1 MSKLAWNDVDWTLV
15 QKRVTRQQ
23 YRIYKAST
31 ERETQNTG
39 NSKIHSLQRRVI
51 ASLDARLLAVRRVT
65 TENKGRNTAGVDKQK
80 ILSSKEKMALVYK
93 LKLDG
98 KSNPIRRIYIP
109 KPGKS
114 DVRPLGIPT
123 IEDRAKQMLA
133 KITLEPEWEAKF
145 EPNSYGF
152 RPGRSC
158 HDAIHSLY
166 LSLRGKSRYV
176 LDADIEKCF
185 DRIDHNKLLQK
196 LSTFGLM
203 ERQIKAWLKADIMTG
218 YLNQPDKIFQSMEGT
233 PQGGVISPLLANIA
247 LHGLENHI
255 KTWYATDWYEKTG
268 KSRKISIRD
277 RKAQVG
283 FSRYADDF
291 VVTAPTLRD
300 IEQIRKQVEFWLS
313 EEAGLSLSLAKT
325 RVVESTEGFE
335 FLGFRL
341 ISINNLAKGQYK
353 LLIYPSRLS
362 KARLLQRVRSIIQT
376 NRAASA
382 YNLIQQLRP
391 RIIGWANYFQYSEC
405 SKDFNKLDYFIFQ
418 QLRAWV
424 FRRRSKGLRSRT
436 KLRDKYFPK
445 GKEYLFRG
453 KKYSNN
459 WILWGQT
466 KGKKGEIL
474 EAFLPKLSWV
484 PSLLYVK
491 IKGIASPYN
500 GDHLYWAKRME
511 KYSGYSPSISKLIKR
526 QYGQCAICKQYFT
539 PVDVIEIDHIV
550 SRTKGGSSRFKN
562 LQALHKH
569 CHVQKSR
576 QDNSVNSSIFE
587 DYLLP

>member
-1 MSKLAWNDVDWTLV
+1 MSKLAWDEVNWTLV
-15 QKRVTRQQ
+15 QQRVTRQQ
-23 YRIYKAST
+23 FRIYKAST
-31 ERETQNTG
+31 ERKNQTTG
-39 NSKIHSLQRRVI
+39 NAKIHSLQRRVI
-51 ASLDARLLAVRRVT
+51 SSLDAKLLAVRRVT
-65 TENKGRNTAGVDKQK
+65 TENKGRKTAGVDKQK

-98 KSNPIRRIYIP
+98 NSSPIRRTYIP

-114 DVRPLGIPT
+114 NVRPLGIPT
-123 IEDRAKQMLA
+123 IEDRAKQNLA
-133 KITLEPEWEAKF
+133 KIALEPEWEAKF

-158 HDAIHSLY
+158 HDAIQSLY

-203 ERQIKAWLKADIMTG
+203 ERQIKAWLKADIMIG
-218 YLNQPDKIFQSMEGT
+218 YQNRPDEIFHSMEGT

-255 KTWYATDWYEKTG
+255 KRWYATEWFGETG
-268 KSRKISIRD
+268 QSRKISIRD
-277 RKAQVG
+277 RMAQIG
-283 FSRYADDF
+283 FARYADDF
-291 VVTAPTLRD
+291 VITAPTLRD
-300 IEQIRKQVEFWLS
+300 IEQIRKQVKFWLN
-313 EEAGLSLSLAKT
+313 EEAGLTLSVAKT
-325 RVVESTEGFE
+325 RVLKSTEGFE

-341 ISINNLAKGQYK
+341 ISVKNLAKDQYK
-353 LLIYPSRLS
+353 LLIYPSRSS
-362 KARLLQRVRSIIQT
+362 KIKLLKRVRSILQA

-424 FRRRSKGLRSRT
+424 FRRKSKGLRSRT
-436 KLRDKYFPK
+436 KLKNKYFPE
-445 GKEYLFRG
+445 GKKYLFRG
-453 KKYSNN
+453 KNHSNN
-459 WILWGQT
+459 WIFWGQT
-466 KGKKGEIL
+466 KGKGNNVL
-474 EAFLPKLSWV
+474 ETFLPRLSWV
-484 PSLLYVK
+484 PSRSYVK
-491 IKGIASPYN
+491 IKGIASPYDGN
-500 GDHLYWAKRME
+500 HLYWAKRME
-511 KYSGYSPSISKLIKR
+511 KYSGFSSSISKLIKR

-550 SRTKGGSSRFKN
+550 PRTKGGSSRFKN

-569 CHVQKSR
+569 CHIQKSR
-576 QDNSVNSSIFE
+576 QDNSVNSAISE